1 MDYSPWG
8 QELDTTDQL
17 STAQHKTMLGQT
29 KPVPWRNACKPQPEF
44 ENHSKAKSQKSN
56 SSGGM

>member
-29 KPVPWRNACKPQPEF
+29 KPVPWPNEAAHGHEGHKGWTWRDLLSF
-44 ENHSKAKSQKSN
+44 
-56 SSGGM
+56 GYL